1 MNRVSL
7 LKNKTQLRKK
17 PVDFPGGPVVK
28 NPLANA
34 RGMDL
39 IRGQGKIPHAKGQ
52 LSQCALLSLHSQLL
66 SLHVTTNEAHML

>member
-7 LKNKTQLRKK
+7 LKNKIQLRKK

-34 RGMDL
+34 RGMDS
-39 IRGQGKIPHAKGQ
+39 IHGQGKF
-52 LSQCALLSLHSQLL
+52 
-66 SLHVTTNEAHML
+66 HVPRGN